1 MKRFYG
7 KLWNELCNNGEQE
20 IEKELRN
27 EMSME
32 NIGLIKWKGAGM
44 KKQEMCQLGNLRIEI
59 LKFGGSER
67 KAHMSELFNNT
78 VDKNHIPKECQTG

>member
-1 MKRFYG
+1 
-7 KLWNELCNNGEQE
+7 
-20 IEKELRN
+20 
-27 EMSME
+27 
-32 NIGLIKWKGAGM
+32 M